1 MQITDASRFVIGG
14 MAPRS
19 DKSSASAHLRQRA
32 SGVKAMDEVLDREIV
47 AAVRRFVERDVIPNA
62 SALEHRD
69 EYPHA
74 MVSTMREL
82 GLFGATI
89 PAEFGGL
96 GLSFLTYARVMEE
109 LSRGWM
115 SLAGVI
121 NSHLIMAHVIANHG
135 TDAQKKYFLPAMA
148 RGEKRGGLALTEP
161 HAGSDVQSIRT
172 TATRR
177 GDDYILTGS
186 KMFITNARH
195 GTMLA
200 VAAKTNPHADPA
212 YAGISMF
219 AVEKSDRGPTV
230 SRNLDKL
237 GYKGIDT
244 CEVLFEDVPVAAAN
258 LIGGVEGAGFKQVMS
273 ALEVGRINVA
283 ARAVG
288 VGQAAFETAIRYAQ
302 QRTAFGKPI
311 CQHQA
316 VQLMLADMAT
326 RVEAAR
332 LLVAN
337 AARMKDANER
347 CDVEAGMAKLFA
359 SEACAK
365 ISLDAMRVLGGY
377 GFMAD
382 FPVERFY
389 RDAPLMLIGEGTN
402 EIQALVIAR
411 GLLAR
416 YAI

>member
-1 MQITDASRFVIGG
+1 
-14 MAPRS
+14 
-19 DKSSASAHLRQRA
+19 
-32 SGVKAMDEVLDREIV
+32 MDEVLDREV
-47 AAVRRFVERDVIPNA
+47 VEAVRRFVDREVIPVA
-62 SALEHRD
+62 SELEHND

-74 MVSTMREL
+74 LVAKMKEL

-89 PAEFGGL
+89 PQAYGGL
-96 GLSFLTYARVMEE
+96 GLSFVSYARLMTE

-121 NSHLIMAHVIANHG
+121 NSHLIMAYIIANHG
-135 TDAQKKYFLPAMA
+135 SDDQKTRFLPAMA
-148 RGEKRGGLALTEP
+148 AGEKRGGLALTEP

-172 TATRR
+172 TATRS
-177 GDDYILTGS
+177 GDDYVLSGT
-186 KMFITNARH
+186 KMFITNARY

-200 VAAKTNPHADPA
+200 VAAKTDARAQPP

-219 AVEKSDRGPTV
+219 AVEKNEQGPTV
-230 SRNLDKL
+230 SRQLKKL
-237 GYKGIDT
+237 GYKGLDT
-244 CEVLFEDVPVAAAN
+244 CEVLFEELSVPAGN
-258 LIGGVEGAGFKQVMS
+258 LIGNREGEGFKQVMS

-288 VGQAAFETAIRYAQ
+288 VGQAAFDNAIRYAQ
-302 QRTAFGKPI
+302 QRTAFAKPI
-311 CQHQA
+311 AQHQA
-316 VQLMLADMAT
+316 VQLLLADMGT
-326 RVEAAR
+326 RLQAAK
-332 LLVAN
+332 LLVDN
-337 AARMKDANER
+337 AAQKKDAGER

-365 ISLDAMRVLGGY
+365 MTLDAMRVLGGY
-377 GFMAD
+377 GYMAE

-389 RDAPLMLIGEGTN
+389 RDAPLMMIGEGTN

-416 YAI
+416 NPV

>member
-1 MQITDASRFVIGG
+1 
-14 MAPRS
+14 
-19 DKSSASAHLRQRA
+19 
-32 SGVKAMDEVLDREIV
+32 MDEVLDREV
-47 AAVRRFVERDVIPNA
+47 VEAVRRFVDREVIPVA
-62 SALEHRD
+62 SELEHED

-74 MVSTMREL
+74 LVAKMKEL

-89 PAEFGGL
+89 PQAYGGL
-96 GLSFLTYARVMEE
+96 GLSFVSYARLMAE

-121 NSHLIMAHVIANHG
+121 NSHLIMAFIIANHG
-135 TDAQKKYFLPAMA
+135 SDEQKTQFLPAMA
-148 RGEKRGGLALTEP
+148 AGDKRGGLALTEP

-177 GDDYILTGS
+177 GDDYVLSGT
-186 KMFITNARH
+186 KMFITNARY

-200 VAAKTNPHADPA
+200 VAAKTDVRAQPP

-219 AVEKSDRGPTV
+219 AVEKNERGPTV
-230 SRNLDKL
+230 SRQLKKL
-237 GYKGIDT
+237 GYKGLDT
-244 CEVLFEDVPVAAAN
+244 CEVLFEELPVPAGN
-258 LIGGVEGAGFKQVMS
+258 LIGNREGEGFKQVMS

-288 VGQAAFETAIRYAQ
+288 VGQAAFDSAIRYAQ

-311 CQHQA
+311 AQHQA
-316 VQLMLADMAT
+316 VQLLLADMGT
-326 RVEAAR
+326 RLQAAK
-332 LLVAN
+332 LLVEN
-337 AARMKDANER
+337 AAQKKDAGER

-365 ISLDAMRVLGGY
+365 MTLDAMRVLGGY
-377 GFMAD
+377 GYMAE

-389 RDAPLMLIGEGTN
+389 RDAPLMMIGEGTN

-411 GLLAR
+411 GLLGR
-416 YAI
+416 NPV

>member
-1 MQITDASRFVIGG
+1 
-14 MAPRS
+14 
-19 DKSSASAHLRQRA
+19 
-32 SGVKAMDEVLDREIV
+32 MDEALDREV
-47 AAVRRFVERDVIPNA
+47 VEAVRRFVDREVIPTANE
-62 SALEHRD
+62 LEHND

-74 MVSTMREL
+74 LVAKMKEL

-89 PAEFGGL
+89 PQEWGGL
-96 GLSFLTYARVMEE
+96 GLSFVSYARIMAE

-121 NSHLIMAHVIANHG
+121 NSHLIMAYIIANHG
-135 TDAQKKYFLPAMA
+135 SEEQKGRFLPAMST
-148 RGEKRGGLALTEP
+148 GDKRGGLALTEP

-172 TATRR
+172 TARR
-177 GDDYILTGS
+177 HGDNYVVSGS

-200 VAAKTNPHADPA
+200 VAAKTDIKAKPA

-219 AVEKSDRGPTV
+219 AVEKNEHGPTV
-230 SRNLDKL
+230 SRQLKKL

-244 CEVLFEDVPVAAAN
+244 CEVLLEELEVPAAN
-258 LIGGVEGAGFKQVMS
+258 LIGGREGEGFKQVMS

-288 VGQAAFETAIRYAQ
+288 VGQAAFDNAIRYAQ
-302 QRTAFGKPI
+302 QRSAFGKTI
-311 CQHQA
+311 AEHQA
-316 VQLMLADMAT
+316 VQLLIADMGT
-326 RVEAAR
+326 RLQAAR
-332 LLVAN
+332 LMVEN
-337 AARMKDANER
+337 AAQKKDAGER

-365 ISLDAMRVLGGY
+365 MTLDAMRVLGGY
-377 GFMAD
+377 GYMAE

-389 RDAPLMLIGEGTN
+389 RDAPLMMIGEGTN

-416 YAI
+416 HRV

>member
-1 MQITDASRFVIGG
+1 
-14 MAPRS
+14 
-19 DKSSASAHLRQRA
+19 
-32 SGVKAMDEVLDREIV
+32 MDEVLDRDIID
-47 AAVRRFVERDVIPNA
+47 AVRRFVDRDVIPVA
-62 SALEHRD
+62 SDLEHRD

-74 MVSTMREL
+74 LVARMKEL

-89 PAEFGGL
+89 PAEHGGL
-96 GLSFLTYARVMEE
+96 GVGFGTYARLMEE

-121 NSHLIMAHVIANHG
+121 NSHLIMAYIITHHG
-135 TDAQKKYFLPAMA
+135 TAEQKARFLPAMA

-172 TATRR
+172 VAKRA
-177 GDDYILTGS
+177 GEDYVLSGS

-200 VAAKTNPHADPA
+200 VAAKTNPTAKPA

-219 AVEKSDRGPTV
+219 AVEKSERGPTV
-230 SRNLDKL
+230 SRNLKKL

-244 CEVLFEDVPVAAAN
+244 CEVLFEDVPVPAAN
-258 LIGGVEGAGFKQVMS
+258 LIGGAEGQGFKQVMS

-288 VGQAAFETAIRYAQ
+288 VAQAAFESAIRYSQ
-302 QRTAFGKPI
+302 QRVAFGKPI

-326 RVEAAR
+326 RLEAAR

-337 AARMKDANER
+337 AARKKDAGER
-347 CDVEAGMAKLFA
+347 CDLEAGMAKLFA

-377 GFMAD
+377 GFTVE

-389 RDAPLMLIGEGTN
+389 RDAPLMMIGEGTN

-411 GLLAR
+411 RLLELH
-416 YAI
+416 AI

>member
-1 MQITDASRFVIGG
+1 
-14 MAPRS
+14 
-19 DKSSASAHLRQRA
+19 
-32 SGVKAMDEVLDREIV
+32 MDEVLDRDIIK
-47 AAVRRFVERDVIPNA
+47 AVRRFVERDVIPVA
-62 SALEHRD
+62 SDLEHRD

-74 MVSTMREL
+74 LVATMKEL

-89 PAEFGGL
+89 PSEHGGL
-96 GLSFLTYARVMEE
+96 GVGFVTYARLMEE

-121 NSHLIMAHVIANHG
+121 NSHLIMAFIIANHG
-135 TDAQKKYFLPAMA
+135 TDEQKSYFLPAMA

-172 TATRR
+172 VAKRS
-177 GDDYILTGS
+177 GDNYVLSGA

-200 VAAKTNPHADPA
+200 VAAKTNPNAEPA

-219 AVEKSDRGPTV
+219 AVEKGEGGPTV
-230 SRNLDKL
+230 SRNLKKL

-244 CEVLFEDVPVAAAN
+244 CEVLFDDVAVPAAS
-258 LIGGVEGAGFKQVMS
+258 LIGEAEGQGFKQVMS

-288 VGQAAFETAIRYAQ
+288 VARAAFESAIRYSQ
-302 QRTAFGKPI
+302 QRTTFGKPI

-326 RVEAAR
+326 RLEAAG
-332 LLVAN
+332 LMVAN
-337 AARMKDANER
+337 AARKKDAGER
-347 CDVEAGMAKLFA
+347 CDLEAGMAKLFA

-377 GFMAD
+377 GFIAE

-389 RDAPLMLIGEGTN
+389 RDAPLMMIGEGTN
-402 EIQALVIAR
+402 EIQSLVIAR
-411 GLLAR
+411 RLLAIH
-416 YAI
+416 AI

>member
-1 MQITDASRFVIGG
+1 
-14 MAPRS
+14 
-19 DKSSASAHLRQRA
+19 
-32 SGVKAMDEVLDREIV
+32 MDEGLDREIID
-47 AAVRRFVERDVIPNA
+47 AVRRFVERDVMPVA
-62 SALEHRD
+62 ADLEHRD

-74 MVSTMREL
+74 LVAKMKEL

-89 PAEFGGL
+89 PAEHGGL
-96 GLSFLTYARVMEE
+96 GISFGTYARVMEE

-121 NSHLIMAHVIANHG
+121 NSHLIMAFIITHHG
-135 TDAQKKYFLPAMA
+135 TKAQKEYFLPAMA
-148 RGEKRGGLALTEP
+148 RGGKRGGLALTEP

-172 TATRR
+172 VAVRR
-177 GDDYILTGS
+177 GDNYVLSGS

-200 VAAKTNPHADPA
+200 VAAKTNPRAEPA

-219 AVEKSDRGPTV
+219 AVEKNDAGPTV
-230 SRNLDKL
+230 SRNLKKL
-237 GYKGIDT
+237 GYKGVDT
-244 CEVLFEDVPVAAAN
+244 CEVLLEDLVVPAAN
-258 LIGGVEGAGFKQVMS
+258 LIGGAEGQGFKQVMS

-288 VGQAAFETAIRYAQ
+288 VAQAAFETAIRYAQ

-311 CQHQA
+311 AQHQA
-316 VQLMLADMAT
+316 VQLLLADMGT

-332 LLVAN
+332 LLVGN
-337 AARMKDANER
+337 AARKKDSGER
-347 CDVEAGMAKLFA
+347 CDIEAGMAKLFA

-377 GFMAD
+377 GFMED

-389 RDAPLMLIGEGTN
+389 RDAPLMMIGEGTN

-416 YAI
+416 YPA

>member
-1 MQITDASRFVIGG
+1 MEQN
-14 MAPRS
+14 
-19 DKSSASAHLRQRA
+19 
-32 SGVKAMDEVLDREIV
+32 LDHEIV
-47 AAVRRFVERDVIPNA
+47 EAVRRFVDRDVIPVA
-62 SALEHRD
+62 TELEHND

-74 MVSTMREL
+74 LVAKMKEL

-89 PAEFGGL
+89 PQEHGGL
-96 GLSFLTYARVMEE
+96 GLSFVTYARIMSE

-121 NSHLIMAHVIANHG
+121 NSHLIMAFVIANHG
-135 TDAQKKYFLPAMA
+135 TDEQKARFLPAMA
-148 RGEKRGGLALTEP
+148 AGEKRGGLALTEP

-172 TATRR
+172 TASRE
-177 GDDYILTGS
+177 GDAYVLSGS
-186 KMFITNARH
+186 KMFITNAKH
-195 GTMLA
+195 GTMLL
-200 VAAKTNPHADPA
+200 VAAKTDPKAKPA

-219 AVEKSDRGPTV
+219 AVEKNERGPTV
-230 SRNLDKL
+230 SRQLKKL

-244 CEVLFEDVPVAAAN
+244 CEVLLEDLDVPVAN
-258 LIGGVEGAGFKQVMS
+258 LIGGQEGQGFKQVMS

-288 VGQAAFETAIRYAQ
+288 VGQAAFDNAIRYAQ

-311 CQHQA
+311 ADHQA
-316 VQLMLADMAT
+316 VQLMLADMGT
-326 RVEAAR
+326 RLQAAKLMVE
-332 LLVAN
+332 N
-337 AARMKDANER
+337 AAQKKDANER

-365 ISLDAMRVLGGY
+365 MTLDALRVLGGY
-377 GFMAD
+377 GYMAE

-389 RDAPLMLIGEGTN
+389 RDAPLMMIGEGTN

-416 YAI
+416 NPA

>member
-1 MQITDASRFVIGG
+1 
-14 MAPRS
+14 
-19 DKSSASAHLRQRA
+19 
-32 SGVKAMDEVLDREIV
+32 MDEALDREIV
-47 AAVRRFVERDVIPNA
+47 EAVRRFVDREVIPA
-62 SALEHRD
+62 ACELEHND

-74 MVSTMREL
+74 LVAQMKEL

-89 PAEFGGL
+89 PQIHGGL
-96 GLSFLTYARVMEE
+96 GLSFVTYARIMSE

-121 NSHLIMAHVIANHG
+121 NSHLIMAFVIANHG
-135 TDAQKKYFLPAMA
+135 TDEQKRRFLPAMA
-148 RGEKRGGLALTEP
+148 AGEKRGGLALTEP

-172 TATRR
+172 AASRH
-177 GDDYILTGS
+177 GDNYVVSGN

-200 VAAKTNPHADPA
+200 VAAKTDPKAQPA
-212 YAGISMF
+212 YAGISLF
-219 AVEKSDRGPTV
+219 AVEKNEHGPTV
-230 SRNLDKL
+230 SRQLKKL

-244 CEVLFEDVPVAAAN
+244 CEVQLEELEVPAAN
-258 LIGGVEGAGFKQVMS
+258 LIGGREGQGFKQVMS

-288 VGQAAFETAIRYAQ
+288 VGQAAFDNAIRYAQ

-311 CQHQA
+311 AEHQA
-316 VQLMLADMAT
+316 VQLLLADMGT
-326 RVEAAR
+326 RLQASRLMVE
-332 LLVAN
+332 N
-337 AARMKDANER
+337 AAQKKDAGER

-365 ISLDAMRVLGGY
+365 MTLDALRVLGGY
-377 GFMAD
+377 GYMAE

-389 RDAPLMLIGEGTN
+389 RDAPLMMIGEGTN

-416 YAI
+416 NPA

>member
-1 MQITDASRFVIGG
+1 
-14 MAPRS
+14 
-19 DKSSASAHLRQRA
+19 
-32 SGVKAMDEVLDREIV
+32 MDEALDRDAIE
-47 AAVRRFVERDVIPNA
+47 AVRRFVDRDVIPAA
-62 SALEHRD
+62 SELEHND

-74 MVSTMREL
+74 LVARMKEL

-89 PAEFGGL
+89 PQAYGGL
-96 GLSFLTYARVMEE
+96 GLSFVSYAHIMAE

-121 NSHLIMAHVIANHG
+121 NSHLIMAFIIANHG
-135 TDAQKKYFLPAMA
+135 TDEQKNRFLPGMA
-148 RGEKRGGLALTEP
+148 AGEKRGGLALTEP

-172 TATRR
+172 TAVRN
-177 GDDYILTGS
+177 GDDYILSGS

-200 VAAKTNPHADPA
+200 VAAKTNPKAEPA

-219 AVEKSDRGPTV
+219 AVEKNEHGPNV
-230 SRNLDKL
+230 SRQLKKL

-244 CEVLFEDVPVAAAN
+244 CEVLFEALEVPAAN
-258 LIGGVEGAGFKQVMS
+258 LIGGREGEGFKQVMS

-288 VGQAAFETAIRYAQ
+288 VGQAAFDNAIRYAQ

-311 CQHQA
+311 AQHQA
-316 VQLMLADMAT
+316 VQLMIADMGT
-326 RVEAAR
+326 RLQAAKLMVE
-332 LLVAN
+332 N
-337 AARMKDANER
+337 AAQKKDAGER

-365 ISLDAMRVLGGY
+365 MTLDALRVLGGY
-377 GFMAD
+377 GYMAE

-389 RDAPLMLIGEGTN
+389 RDAPLMMIGEGTN

-416 YAI
+416 NPA

>member
-1 MQITDASRFVIGG
+1 MEEQI
-14 MAPRS
+14 
-19 DKSSASAHLRQRA
+19 
-32 SGVKAMDEVLDREIV
+32 DRDIV
-47 AAVRRFVERDVIPNA
+47 EAVRRFVERDVIPAA
-62 SALEHRD
+62 SDLEHRD

-74 MVSTMREL
+74 MVATMKQL

-89 PAEFGGL
+89 PAEHGGL
-96 GLSFLTYARVMEE
+96 GLSFQTYARVMEE

-121 NSHLIMAHVIANHG
+121 NSHLIMAFVITHHG
-135 TDAQKKYFLPAMA
+135 TDAQRKYFLPAMA

-161 HAGSDVQSIRT
+161 HTGSDVQSIKT
-172 TATRR
+172 TALRR
-177 GDDYILTGS
+177 GDDYVLNGS
-186 KMFITNARH
+186 KMFITNAKN

-200 VAAKTNPHADPA
+200 VAAKTDPRAKPA

-219 AVEKSDRGPTV
+219 AVEKNESGPQV
-230 SRNLDKL
+230 SAGLKKI
-237 GYKGIDT
+237 GYKGVDT
-244 CEVLFEDVPVAAAN
+244 CEVTFEDVPVPARH
-258 LIGGVEGAGFKQVMS
+258 LIGEREGEGFKQVMS

-288 VGQAAFETAIRYAQ
+288 VGRAAFETAIRYSQ
-302 QRTAFGKPI
+302 QRTTFGKPI

-316 VQLMLADMAT
+316 VQLMLADMGT
-326 RVEAAR
+326 RIEAAR

-337 AARMKDANER
+337 AARKKDAGER
-347 CDVEAGMAKLFA
+347 CDIEAGMAKLFA

-377 GFMAD
+377 GFMQE
-382 FPVERFY
+382 FPVERYY
-389 RDAPLMLIGEGTN
+389 RDAPLMMIGEGTN
-402 EIQALVIAR
+402 EIQALVIAK

-416 YAI
+416 YPL

>member
-1 MQITDASRFVIGG
+1 MLANRLAALINPVRLHPNEPF
-14 MAPRS
+14 
-19 DKSSASAHLRQRA
+19 
-32 SGVKAMDEVLDREIV
+32 SGVKPMDEVLEREIV
-47 AAVRRFVERDVIPNA
+47 AAVRRFVDRDVIPNA

-74 MVSTMREL
+74 MVATMREL
-82 GLFGATI
+82 GLFGVTI
-89 PAEFGGL
+89 PTDFGGL
-96 GLSFLTYARVMEE
+96 GRSFLTYARVMEE

-121 NSHLIMAHVIANHG
+121 NSHLIMAYVIANHG
-135 TDAQKKYFLPAMA
+135 TDAQRKYFLPAMA

-172 TATRR
+172 TAVRR
-177 GDDYILTGS
+177 GDDYILAGS

-200 VAAKTNPHADPA
+200 VAAKTNPHADPS

-219 AVEKSDRGPTV
+219 AVEKSERGPAV

-244 CEVLFEDVPVAAAN
+244 CEVLFEDLAVPATN
-258 LIGGVEGAGFKQVMS
+258 LIGGAEGMGFKQVMS

-288 VGQAAFETAIRYAQ
+288 VGQAAFENAIRYAQ
-302 QRTAFGKPI
+302 QRTTFGKPI
-311 CQHQA
+311 CEHQA
-316 VQLMLADMAT
+316 VQLLLADMGT
-326 RVEAAR
+326 RLQASRLMVEHAAQK
-332 LLVAN
+332 
-337 AARMKDANER
+337 KDAGER

-382 FPVERFY
+382 FPVERYY
-389 RDAPLMLIGEGTN
+389 RDAPLMMIGEGTN

-416 YAI
+416 NPV